1 MGGGHV
7 IFAFG
12 GGEGFQ
18 GARSRNFSTSDG
30 IEFALQHLDL
40 LFNRDDAV
48 ELACRYVSEICHG

>member
-12 GGEGFQ
+12 GGGGFQ

-30 IEFALQHLDL
+30 IEFALQRLDL
-40 LFNRDDAV
+40 LLNRNDAV
-48 ELACRYVSEICHG
+48 EPACC

>member
-1 MGGGHV
+1 M